1 MNKIRLLWKAMRSSL
16 WFLPSLMVA
25 CSAVL
30 AVVLIEADSSAID
43 IWLSRWPRLFGAG

>member
-1 MNKIRLLWKAMRSSL
+1 MNKIRLLWTAMRSSL

-25 CSAVL
+25 CSIVL

-43 IWLSRWPRLFGAG
+43 IW